1 MLFWQG
7 NFRKISKIFKKFS
20 RPLFQVPFYV
30 ITMSGTWRFGPDSAI
45 PVLAMFLG
53 YAPSAISPL
62 LYGLSLAQM
71 KEEDMALTARA
82 HKSVMGAQA
91 QQHHHHPHQNQ
102 HIGLTQ
108 NL

>member
-1 MLFWQG
+1 
-7 NFRKISKIFKKFS
+7 
-20 RPLFQVPFYV
+20 
-30 ITMSGTWRFGPDSAI
+30 MSGTWRFGSDSVI

-82 HKSVMGAQA
+82 HKSIIGA
-91 QQHHHHPHQNQ
+91 QQHHHNQNQQ

>member
-1 MLFWQG
+1 
-7 NFRKISKIFKKFS
+7 
-20 RPLFQVPFYV
+20 
-30 ITMSGTWRFGPDSAI
+30 MSGTWRFGPSSPI

-53 YAPSAISPL
+53 YAPSLIAPA

-82 HKSVMGAQA
+82 HKNIAA
-91 QQHHHHPHQNQ
+91 NTYHAPHQQ
-102 HIGLTQ
+102 SGQ

>member
-1 MLFWQG
+1 M
-7 NFRKISKIFKKFS
+7 
-20 RPLFQVPFYV
+20 PFYV

-62 LYGLSLAQM
+62 LYGLSLAHM

-82 HKSVMGAQA
+82 HKSVLGA
-91 QQHHHHPHQNQ
+91 HHHQNQ